1 MASVKVFVA
10 ARGNQFMSDIAG
22 WIAEVAAMTGRRVEM
37 VTDRLPT
44 ADGSIN
50 LVVAPHEFFELYAA
64 HRKDLQRAA
73 AASVCVNTE
82 QPGTS
87 WFRLAV
93 DACRRGL
100 LTLDISDQGAAALRQ
115 HGLPVERLR
124 LGGVPS
130 MHVVSKDADR
140 PIDVLFMGG
149 LDDRRGAALADLAP
163 HLWNLHADIRVVSV
177 DRPIDAETPQTVFGT
192 EKYQLLSSA
201 KLLLNIHRGRPA
213 GADHSPYF
221 EWARAVEAMA
231 QGCIVVSEPSEGCEP
246 LVAGQH
252 FVEASTGEMAG
263 TIHDLLHDDDRRAEI
278 AEAARQVIFG
288 DLALVNSL
296 GPLLDRIDQTVLPEI
311 AAHSNSPAVRKGSWQ
326 LGHSQGPH
334 PVRLGAFRPFLP
346 TLVAA
351 KRLAMAENAALQRL
365 DAAACELAHGSHQH
379 VTQTETP
386 SFAAASPEVSVVVSL
401 YNYADV
407 VVDTLNSVA
416 ASEGVAYELL
426 VVEDHATDHSRAVVQ
441 RYLDDHPTVPMALIA
456 KDANQG
462 LAAARNTGFEHA
474 RAPLVMVMDADNTMY
489 PTCLRKLADALN
501 DNPDVEAAYAI
512 LEDFGD
518 QRNIRSAL
526 AWDVDRLCRAN
537 YIDAQAMLRKSTWQR
552 LDGYRADDDL
562 VYGWEDWDLWLR
574 LAASGGKAM
583 LVTQILGRYRVQRG
597 SMIALTN
604 LATDDA
610 IAAMRER
617 YPTLPW
623 PPPPGR
629 GSADRAGLAGADRA
643 RMSPNRA

>member
-22 WIAEVAAMTGRRVEM
+22 WVAEVAAMTGRRVET
-37 VTDRLPT
+37 VTDRLP
-44 ADGSIN
+44 APDGSIN

-64 HRKDLQRAA
+64 SRKDLQRAA
-73 AASVCVNTE
+73 SASVCINTE

-100 LTLDISDQGAAALRQ
+100 LTLDISDQGAAALRDA
-115 HGLPVERLR
+115 GLEVERLR

-130 MHVVSKDADR
+130 MHVPPKQIDR

-149 LDDRRGAALADLAP
+149 LDDRRGAALAELAP
-163 HLWNLHADIRVVSV
+163 HLWRLHADIRVVGV
-177 DRPIDAETPQTVFGT
+177 DRPIDSTTPQTVFGAD
-192 EKYQLLSSA
+192 KYRLLSSA
-201 KLLLNIHRGRPA
+201 ALLLNIHRDRSA
-213 GADHSPYF
+213 TADHAPYF

-231 QGCIVVSEPSEGCEP
+231 QGCIVVTEPSEGCDP
-246 LVAGQH
+246 LIAGKH
-252 FVEASTGEMAG
+252 FVEASLDDMAAA
-263 TIHDLLHDDDRRAEI
+263 IHDLLNDGDRRVEI

-288 DLALVNSL
+288 ELALINSL
-296 GPLLDRIDQTVLPEI
+296 GPLLDRIEQTVLPEV
-311 AAHSNSPAVRKGSWQ
+311 AAHASSPAVRKGTWQ
-326 LGHSQGPH
+326 LGHTQGPH

-346 TLVAA
+346 SLVAA

-365 DAAACELAHGSHQH
+365 DAVACELAHGSRQH
-379 VTQTETP
+379 IATTETP
-386 SFAAASPEVSVVVSL
+386 AFAKASPEVSVVVSL

-407 VVDTLNSVA
+407 VVDTLSSVT
-416 ASEGVAYELL
+416 ASEGVDFELL
-426 VVEDHATDHSRAVVQ
+426 VVEDHATDHSRDVVQ
-441 RYLDDHPTVPMALIA
+441 RFIDEHPTVPMALIA

-474 RAPLVMVMDADNTMY
+474 RAPLVMVMDADNTIY
-489 PTCLRKLADALN
+489 PTCLRKLADALG
-501 DNPDVEAAYAI
+501 DHTDVDAVYAI

-526 AWDVDRLCRAN
+526 AWDVGRLCRAN
-537 YIDAQAMLRKSTWQR
+537 YIDAQSMLRKTAWQR
-552 LDGYRADDDL
+552 LGGYRADDDL

-574 LAASGGKAM
+574 LAAGGGQAM
-583 LVTQILGRYRVQRG
+583 LVTEILGRYRVQRG

-610 IAAMRER
+610 IAAMRQR
-617 YPTLPW
+617 YPNLPW
-623 PPPPGR
+623 SHP
-629 GSADRAGLAGADRA
+629 
-643 RMSPNRA
+643 